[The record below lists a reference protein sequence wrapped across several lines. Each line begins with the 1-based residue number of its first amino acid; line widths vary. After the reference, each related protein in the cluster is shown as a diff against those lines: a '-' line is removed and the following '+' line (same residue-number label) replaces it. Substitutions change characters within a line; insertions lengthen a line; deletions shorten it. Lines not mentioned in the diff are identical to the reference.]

1 MLLPHS
7 PLDLFVL
14 PCPATSSAAMPPQ
27 GHHLSAAGTH
37 SFVPSLDAD
46 EMKLFDVQRVP
57 QNAGNTV
64 EMQVSHTC
72 SCNRA

>member
-1 MLLPHS
+1 
-7 PLDLFVL
+7 
-14 PCPATSSAAMPPQ
+14 MPPQ
-27 GHHLSAAGTH
+27 GHHLHAAGTH
-37 SFVPSLDAD
+37 SFVPSLDAE

-72 SCNRA
+72 FCNNNNNNPQVCQSMLGTY